1 MWIYYPVFTI
11 INNTSGREEGLLR
24 CEQAEV
30 VPDARRL
37 DSVDQQ
43 LCLVQLPQL

>member
-11 INNTSGREEGLLR
+11 INNTSGREEGLLHS
-24 CEQAEV
+24 EQAQV
-30 VPDARRL
+30 VPDAFRL

-43 LCLVQLPQL
+43 LCLV